1 MRANQGTLYKYMS
14 VVKTA
19 SEGCVTDEQV
29 PDTSPIWAQEDE
41 GGAASGAI
49 PASLETGPMTIAE
62 LKDELSRRGVKF
74 YARDRKHVL
83 RAKLDACLSDESCAT
98 SR

>member
-1 MRANQGTLYKYMS
+1 
-14 VVKTA
+14 
-19 SEGCVTDEQV
+19 
-29 PDTSPIWAQEDE
+29 
-41 GGAASGAI
+41 
-49 PASLETGPMTIAE
+49 MTIAQ